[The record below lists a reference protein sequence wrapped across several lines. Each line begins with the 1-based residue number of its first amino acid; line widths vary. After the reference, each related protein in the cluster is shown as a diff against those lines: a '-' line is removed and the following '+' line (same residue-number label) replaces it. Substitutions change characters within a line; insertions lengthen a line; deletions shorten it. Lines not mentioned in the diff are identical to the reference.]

1 MKKLKYTSTFLLP
14 KTSFWTGVSSILNIS
29 GGNTSLFN
37 SADSG
42 EEADLKALRSD
53 WGVVGQD
60 FEMALEKALK

>member
-1 MKKLKYTSTFLLP
+1 MKKLKYKSTFLLP
-14 KTSFWTGVSSILNIS
+14 KTSFWTGMSSILNIA

-37 SADSG
+37 SAESG

-60 FEMALEKALK
+60 FEIAMEKTFK